1 MSNTSDNEQELLRL
15 VAAGDE
21 NAYRLLF
28 DRYADRMY
36 MNALHFTKSEE
47 LAQDLTQEI
56 FIRIW
61 VNRLKLST
69 VDRFDAWLFTVA
81 RNVIRNELKKKILP
95 VENEAFLHTYFRDNN
110 LTPQE
115 RIEYKELESSVHQAI
130 RNLPP
135 QMQTVFLLSRQ
146 EGLTHEEIALRM
158 NISVVSSKT
167 YMVRCLLAIRRHL
180 GKDAVKLGIVVF
192 FLFK

>member
-1 MSNTSDNEQELLRL
+1 MSNNSDNERELLRQ

-21 NAYRLLF
+21 QAYRVLF
-28 DRYADRMY
+28 DRYSDRMY
-36 MNALHFTKSEE
+36 MNALHFTKSAE

-61 VNRLKLST
+61 MNRLKLAG

-81 RNVIRNELKKKILP
+81 RNVIRNELKKKVLL
-95 VENEAFLHTYFRDNN
+95 VENGEMLHAYFRDNN

-115 RIEYKELESSVHQAI
+115 RIEYKELETSVHQAI
-130 RNLPP
+130 KNLPP

-146 EGLTHEEIALRM
+146 EGLTHEEIARRM

-180 GKDAVKLGIVVF
+180 GKNAGKLGIVIF
-192 FLFK
+192 FLYR

>member
-1 MSNTSDNEQELLRL
+1 MSNTSDNERELLRL

-61 VNRLKLST
+61 VNRLKLAT